1 MHTSTH
7 ALPLHLNIAGVTLG
21 VHAPDG
27 DLKLELLKREERFV
41 TSPGPASVQVEVLLV
56 HELPPRPE
64 EAPLFD
70 TGDVWALYAAP
81 HGYSWYAGARNNRR
95 MVRLNEDLRLA
106 EVWCLAETVS
116 PEGTVRAL
124 DHPVLQMLTY
134 WRLVAEG
141 GLGVHASAVL
151 LDGKG
156 YLFSGHSGAGK
167 STIAE
172 LWAARG
178 ATILNDDRIG
188 LRPGPDG
195 VMLYGT
201 PWHGTAEYAV
211 PTSAPLSGI
220 YFIHHAPRNELIE
233 MTASE
238 SAGQLLGYTFFPFFD
253 GAQIA
258 RAQET
263 AGAIVAAV
271 PCRRLGFVPE
281 GSVVDFVVEG

>member
-1 MHTSTH
+1 MSVHP
-7 ALPLHLNIAGVTLG
+7 LPLHLSIAGVSLAA
-21 VHAPDG
+21 HSPDP
-27 DLKLELLKREERFV
+27 DLKIELLKREERFV
-41 TSPGPASVQVEVLLV
+41 VSPGPAALHVDVLLV
-56 HELPPRPE
+56 RELPPRPE
-64 EAPLFD
+64 VAPLFD
-70 TGDVWALYAAP
+70 TGEVWTLYPADY
-81 HGYSWYAGARNNRR
+81 GYTLFAGARGNKR
-95 MVRLNEDLRLA
+95 MVRLNHDMTLV
-106 EVWCLAETVS
+106 EVWCPTETVS
-116 PEGTVRAL
+116 AQGTVQAL
-124 DHPVLQMLTY
+124 GHPVLEMLTY

-167 STIAE
+167 STIGE

-188 LRPGPDG
+188 LRPGPEG
-195 VMLYGT
+195 VTLYGT
-201 PWHGTAEYAV
+201 PWHGTAEYAT
-211 PTSAPLSGI
+211 PTSAPLAGI
-220 YFIHHAPRNELIE
+220 YFIHHAPQNELIE

-253 GAQIA
+253 GGQIA

-263 AGAIVAAV
+263 ATAIAAAV

-281 GSVVDFVVEG
+281 GSVVDFVLEG